1 MVLTPA
7 EVTPVALWVAALSL
21 GTAQVAER
29 YLARGWLSR
38 DVALQ
43 VGKSRVP
50 NAGRGVFAGKSIA
63 AGTTLG
69 AYPGRRLNAQ
79 SYYAKRN
86 QFPRFTEYCWVL
98 EDQQLALDPTDDEG
112 VLCDPL
118 PRMRTSWINLGGS
131 IDTTLALI
139 NEPPPSA
146 DVNLATQVDGSQ
158 LVISTARDIGEGEE
172 LFLDYGPSYDRSGY
186 GSGAY

>member
-1 MVLTPA
+1 MVLSPTEAAPA
-7 EVTPVALWVAALSL
+7 ALWVAALSL

-38 DVALQ
+38 EVVLQ
-43 VGKSRVP
+43 VAQSRVP
-50 NAGRGVFAGKSIA
+50 NAGRGVFAGASIA

-69 AYPGRRLNAQ
+69 AYPGRRLNAA

-98 EDQQLALDPTDDEG
+98 EEQQLALDPTDDVG
-112 VLCDPL
+112 VLCEPL
-118 PRMRTSWINLGGS
+118 PRLRTPLIDLGGS

-139 NEPPPSA
+139 NEPPPSF
-146 DVNLATQVDGSQ
+146 DVNLATHVDGSA

-186 GSGAY
+186 GSGA